1 MREVFQNVWVR
12 AGALLAALIVLTL
25 SAYLLRGVLAPVFFA
40 FIVAF
45 AFDPVVDVLQ
55 RIKIPRIV
63 GAFMLLGVLFLAAL
77 SLPLFILPGLITEGE
92 KLASRAAAGLQDQWI
107 DHVLERLP
115 LDAVMEELDSLAK
128 TPIAT
133 NVPPPTH
140 EEQLIRKYLQSEE
153 ALRTSGTLG
162 TAGASGAATGALA
175 GTAAGITLPSTA
187 TLSPASPV
195 TATPIE
201 STPANPNQPHHLR
214 TQLLQKIGEII
225 NRNAMGF
232 VVSNIGQIA
241 GAGQN
246 VGLKAADVVG
256 SLLSWLLSSA
266 VFIGDVALFLF
277 MTIYLLNDYDH
288 IIRACDD
295 LTPPRFRKT
304 LRRTMRKIDLQLR
317 AFFRGQGMVCL
328 CLGTMYGTG
337 LVLCEAPFA
346 VPLAIFGGV
355 ASFVPYLGLAL
366 TILPASLLTIL
377 VHGLDWHLGGV
388 VATFCVA
395 NFLEGNFI
403 TPAIVGKQ
411 VGLAP
416 VWVILAIMVFG
427 GTFGF
432 TGLLLA
438 VPLAAVLKVIAEE
451 LLVVYRASAF
461 FGAEPSLVA
470 LPLPAG
476 EAEESMAEASTTLP
490 PSTSGPDTKPGRR

>member
-1 MREVFQNVWVR
+1 MRVVFQNVWVR
-12 AGALLAALIVLTL
+12 AGALLAGLIVLVL

-115 LDAVMEELDSLAK
+115 LDAVMEELDNLAK
-128 TPIAT
+128 TPVTT
-133 NVPPPTH
+133 NMPPPTH
-140 EEQLIRKYLQSEE
+140 EEQLIRKYLQSQE
-153 ALRTSGTLG
+153 ALRGTGSSTGLPSAGTLPG
-162 TAGASGAATGALA
+162 TSPSIALPPVAA
-175 GTAAGITLPSTA
+175 LPPTPAVA
-187 TLSPASPV
+187 TP
-195 TATPIE
+195 PIE
-201 STPANPNQPHHLR
+201 SPPANPNQPHHLR

-232 VVSNIGQIA
+232 VVSNIGEIA

-246 VGLKAADVVG
+246 VGSKAADVVG

-288 IIRACDD
+288 IIRACDE
-295 LTPPRFRKT
+295 LTPPRFREAV
-304 LRRTMRKIDLQLR
+304 RRTMRKIDLQLR

-337 LVLCEAPFA
+337 LMLCEAPFA

-366 TILPASLLTIL
+366 TIIPASLLTLL
-377 VHGLDWHLGGV
+377 VHGLDWHVGGV
-388 VATFCVA
+388 IATFCIA
-395 NFLEGNFI
+395 NFFEGNFI

-451 LLVVYRASAF
+451 LVVVYRASAF

-470 LPLPAG
+470 LPLSALD
-476 EAEESMAEASTTLP
+476 ADESMAEASTTLP
-490 PSTSGPDTKPGRR
+490 PSTSGPETGAGRK